1 MEMFAE
7 AVSLQTAVPLHPFPD
22 HHGQKGSQVTQVA
35 IDDIEEL
42 RRKLQS
48 LETELTGVKQR
59 NAELERT
66 KSTSGGGDETV
77 IPVSEFEDTLRRLV
91 QRTAMIVQ
99 AEKCVIMVRDRE
111 TDDLVARSPA
121 FGMTDP
127 EVKSYRVP
135 IEGSLDGQVFLAGVP
150 AIFHTTDAAPG
161 PTKGLLGD
169 LRIRN
174 GVTVPLIVDRRDDQN
189 HIVDRL
195 NIGVLHCFNKRYG
208 GEFIQEDVSL
218 LERLSRNAAAVIANA
233 QIFQDLVEEKQKLVH
248 TLESLTAGL
257 LLVNQRG
264 RIGQINAAARSMF
277 GIEENENPIGKPFED
292 SIKHDECVAIIKR
305 CLAEGI
311 RPAADDD
318 DEEGPKK
325 PDEISVTDSEEQEF
339 IYQVHAAN
347 VQDDANAPVGTVFI
361 FNDITDLRNVE
372 RMKTEFV
379 SIVSHE
385 LRTPL
390 TPMKGFVRTLLDD
403 EKEEWYDLATRRE
416 FYTIID
422 ENVDRLSRLIND
434 LLNVSRIERMGVAGV
449 EMNWEEKVGLRKA
462 TEEVLATQRGRTDKH
477 TFVIDFEPEDIEFE
491 SDPDKIQNI
500 LQNFVSNAIK
510 YSPGGEIR
518 IIARLKPADEEFPT
532 GSVLIGVKDQ
542 GMGMSKADVK
552 KVGQKFHRADNA
564 GTRKAGGT
572 GIGLYLVKALIAAH
586 NGTMT
591 VESELEK
598 GSTFWIQL
606 PLHQP
611 APEIAAE
618 GTTPE

>member
-1 MEMFAE
+1 ME
-7 AVSLQTAVPLHPFPD
+7 
-22 HHGQKGSQVTQVA
+22 
-35 IDDIEEL
+35 DIEGL
-42 RRKLQS
+42 RLKLQS
-48 LETELTGVKQR
+48 LEKELTGVKQR
-59 NAELERT
+59 NAELERAKGAPGT
-66 KSTSGGGDETV
+66 GEETV
-77 IPVSEFEDTLRRLV
+77 IPVSEFEETLRRLV

-111 TDDLVARSPA
+111 TEDLVARSPA
-121 FGMTDP
+121 FGMTDA
-127 EVKSYRVP
+127 EVLTYRVP
-135 IEGSLDGQVFLAGVP
+135 IEGSLDGQVFIEGAP
-150 AIFHTTDAAPG
+150 AIFHTTEEAPG
-161 PTKGLLGD
+161 ATKALLAD

-174 GVTVPLIVDRRDDQN
+174 GVTVPLVVDRRDDQN
-189 HIVDRL
+189 RIVDRL

-208 GEFIQEDVSL
+208 GAFIQEDVSL

-257 LLVNQRG
+257 LLINQRG
-264 RIGQINAAARSMF
+264 RIGQMNAAARTMF
-277 GIEENENPIGKPFED
+277 GIKEEENPLGKPFED
-292 SIKHDECVAIIKR
+292 SIKHEECVTVIKR
-305 CLAEGI
+305 CLAEGVK
-311 RPAADDD
+311 PPVEDED
-318 DEEGPKK
+318 DEESVKK
-325 PDEISVTDSEEQEF
+325 PDEITVMDSEDQEF

-347 VQDDANAPVGTVFI
+347 VQDDTNTPVGTVFI

-403 EKEEWYDLATRRE
+403 EKEEWYTLEDRRE
-416 FYTIID
+416 FHTIID

-449 EMNWEEKVGLRKA
+449 EMNWEDKVGLRKA
-462 TEEVLATQRGRTDKH
+462 TEDVLATQRGRTDKH

-518 IIARLKPADEEFPT
+518 IIARLKPADEEFPFD
-532 GSVLIGVKDQ
+532 SVLIGVKDQ
-542 GMGMSKADVK
+542 GMGMSQKDVK
-552 KVGQKFHRADNA
+552 KIGQKFHRADNA

-586 NGTMT
+586 NGIMT

-598 GSTFWIQL
+598 GSTFWIRL
-606 PLHQP
+606 PLRQP
-611 APEIAAE
+611 VAE
-618 GTTPE
+618 TPAEEPTAE

>member
-1 MEMFAE
+1 MGTFAE
-7 AVSLQTAVPLHPFPD
+7 AVLLQTAVPLRPFLG
-22 HHGQKGSQVTQVA
+22 HNGQKGSKVAQVA
-35 IDDIEEL
+35 MEDIEEL

-48 LETELTGVKQR
+48 LETELKGVKER
-59 NAELERT
+59 NTELEGAKT
-66 KSTSGGGDETV
+66 VPGAVEETV
-77 IPVSEFEDTLRRLV
+77 IPVSEFEETLRRLV

-121 FGMTDP
+121 FGLTDA
-127 EVKSYRVP
+127 EVLTYRVP
-135 IEGSLDGQVFLAGVP
+135 IEGSLGGQVFTSGTP
-150 AIFHTTDAAPG
+150 AIFQQTEEAPER
-161 PTKGLLGD
+161 TKALLHN

-233 QIFQDLVEEKQKLVH
+233 QVFQDLIEEKQKLVH

-264 RIGQINAAARSMF
+264 RVGQMNAAARAIF
-277 GIEENENPIGKPFED
+277 GIQDSANPVGKPFEE
-292 SIKHDECVAIIKR
+292 SIKHDACVAIIKR
-305 CLAEGI
+305 CLAEGVQ
-311 RPAADDD
+311 PTADAA
-318 DEEGPKK
+318 EGSKK
-325 PDEISVTDSEEQEF
+325 PDEISVQDNDEQEF

-347 VQDDANAPVGTVFI
+347 VHDDLNAPVGTVFI

-390 TPMKGFVRTLLDD
+390 TPMKGFVSTLLQD
-403 EKEEWYDLATRRE
+403 ENEEWYTLKDRRE

-449 EMNWEEKVGLRKA
+449 EMNWGMVGLRKA

-477 TFVIDFEPEDIEFE
+477 TFVIDFDPEDIELE

-510 YSPGGEIR
+510 YSPAGGEVR
-518 IIARLKPADEEFPT
+518 IVARLKPADDEFPYD
-532 GSVLIGVKDQ
+532 SVLIGVRDH
-542 GMGMSKADVK
+542 GLGIPESALK
-552 KVGQKFHRADNA
+552 KLGDMFYRPVGNGAIKV
-564 GTRKAGGT
+564 GGT
-572 GIGLYLVKALIAAH
+572 GIGLYLVRALIAAH
-586 NGTMT
+586 KGTMN
-591 VESELEK
+591 VESEMDK
-598 GSTFWIQL
+598 GSTFWMRL
-606 PLHQP
+606 PLRQP
-611 APEIAAE
+611 VEEKPTEEPVPA
-618 GTTPE
+618 

>member
-1 MEMFAE
+1 ME
-7 AVSLQTAVPLHPFPD
+7 
-22 HHGQKGSQVTQVA
+22 
-35 IDDIEEL
+35 DIEEL

-59 NAELERT
+59 NSELERSKGVT
-66 KSTSGGGDETV
+66 GSGDEMV
-77 IPVSEFEDTLRRLV
+77 IPVSEFEETLRRLV

-121 FGMTDP
+121 FGMTDA
-127 EVKSYRVP
+127 EVQAYRVP
-135 IEGSLDGQVFLAGVP
+135 VEGSLSGQVFTSGKP
-150 AIFHTTDAAPG
+150 AIFQNLSEAPEK
-161 PTKGLLGD
+161 TKAMLGN

-174 GVTVPLIVDRRDDQN
+174 GVTVPLVVDRRDDQN

-195 NIGVLHCFNKRYG
+195 NIGVLHCFNKRYSA
-208 GEFIQEDVSL
+208 EFIQEDVSL

-233 QIFQDLVEEKQKLVH
+233 QIFQDLIEEKQKLVH

-264 RIGQINAAARSMF
+264 RVGQMNAAARAIF
-277 GIEENENPIGKPFED
+277 GITEAENPLGKPFDEY
-292 SIKHDECVAIIKR
+292 IKHEDCVAIIKR

-311 RPAADDD
+311 RIASDD
-318 DEEGPKK
+318 DEESKK
-325 PDEISVTDSEEQEF
+325 PDEISVTDADEEEF

-347 VQDDANAPVGTVFI
+347 VHDDANAPVGTVFI

-403 EKEEWYDLATRRE
+403 ENEEWYTLKDRRE

-434 LLNVSRIERMGVAGV
+434 LLNVSRIERMGVSGV
-449 EMNWEEKVGLRKA
+449 EMNWGMVGLRKA

-477 TFVIDFEPEDIEFE
+477 TFVIDFIPEDIEFE

-510 YSPGGEIR
+510 YAPDGGEVR
-518 IIARLKPADEEFPT
+518 IIARLKPADDEFPYD
-532 GSVLIGVKDQ
+532 SVLIGVKDQ
-542 GMGMSKADVK
+542 GMGIPESALK
-552 KVGQKFHRADNA
+552 KLGEKFYRVNNS

-572 GIGLYLVKALIAAH
+572 GIGLYLVRALIAAH
-586 NGTMT
+586 KGTMN
-591 VESELEK
+591 VESEMEK
-598 GSTFWIQL
+598 GSTFWIRL

-611 APEIAAE
+611 KAELGEE
-618 GTTPE
+618 GTVND

>member
-1 MEMFAE
+1 ME
-7 AVSLQTAVPLHPFPD
+7 
-22 HHGQKGSQVTQVA
+22 
-35 IDDIEEL
+35 DIEEL

-48 LETELTGVKQR
+48 LEKELTGVRQR
-59 NAELERT
+59 NAELERV
-66 KSTSGGGDETV
+66 KGVPVPGEEMV
-77 IPVSEFEDTLRRLV
+77 IPVSEFEETLRRLV

-121 FGMTDP
+121 FGMTDA
-127 EVKSYRVP
+127 EVQSYRVP
-135 IEGSLDGQVFLAGVP
+135 VEGSLSGQVYLSGTP
-150 AIFHTTDAAPG
+150 AIFQHLDEAPE
-161 PTKGLLGD
+161 KNRAMLGG

-195 NIGVLHCFNKRYG
+195 NIGVLHCFNKRYSA
-208 GEFIQEDVSL
+208 EFIQEDVSL

-233 QIFQDLVEEKQKLVH
+233 QIFQDLIEEKQKLVH

-264 RIGQINAAARSMF
+264 RIGQMNAAARAMF
-277 GIEENENPIGKPFED
+277 GINEDENPLGKPFEE
-292 SIKHDECVAIIKR
+292 SIRHEECVTIIKR

-311 RPAADDD
+311 RPPTDD
-318 DEEGPKK
+318 DEEEGTKK
-325 PDEISVTDSEEQEF
+325 PDEITVLDSDEQEF

-403 EKEEWYDLATRRE
+403 ENEEWYTLKDRRE

-449 EMNWEEKVGLRKA
+449 EMNWGMVGLRKA
-462 TEEVLATQRGRTDKH
+462 TEDVLATQRGRTDKH
-477 TFVIDFEPEDIEFE
+477 TFVIDFVPEDIELE

-532 GSVLIGVKDQ
+532 GSVLIGVQDH
-542 GMGMSKADVK
+542 GMGMSQKDVK
-552 KVGQKFHRADNA
+552 KIGDKFHRADNA

-586 NGTMT
+586 KGTMN

-598 GSTFWIQL
+598 GSTFWIRL
-606 PLHQP
+606 PLQQP
-611 APEIAAE
+611 KEE
-618 GTTPE
+618 TPEEDTTKD

>member
-1 MEMFAE
+1 ME
-7 AVSLQTAVPLHPFPD
+7 
-22 HHGQKGSQVTQVA
+22 
-35 IDDIEEL
+35 DIEEL
-42 RRKLQS
+42 KRKLQS
-48 LETELTGVKQR
+48 LEKELTSAKQR
-59 NAELERT
+59 NSELERA
-66 KSTSGGGDETV
+66 KGAPGAGEETV
-77 IPVSEFEDTLRRLV
+77 ISVSEFEETLRRLV

-121 FGMTDP
+121 FGMTDT
-127 EVKSYRVP
+127 EVLTYRVP
-135 IEGSLDGQVFLAGVP
+135 IEDSLDGEVFTSGAP
-150 AIFHTTDAAPG
+150 AIFTNTDDAPG
-161 PTKGLLGD
+161 KTKALLGD

-208 GEFIQEDVSL
+208 GDFIQEDVSL

-264 RIGQINAAARSMF
+264 RIGQMNAAARAIF
-277 GIEENENPIGKPFED
+277 GIKETENPIGRPYEE
-292 SIKHDECVAIIKR
+292 SIKHEACVAIVKR

-311 RPAADDD
+311 QPTADVP
-318 DEEGPKK
+318 EEGAKK
-325 PDEISVTDSEEQEF
+325 PDEISITDADEEEF

-347 VQDDANAPVGTVFI
+347 VHDDANAPVGTVFI

-403 EKEEWYDLATRRE
+403 ENEEWYDLATRRE

-422 ENVDRLSRLIND
+422 ENVDRLARLIND

-449 EMNWEEKVGLRKA
+449 EMNWEDNVGLRKA

-477 TFVIDFEPEDIEFE
+477 TFVIDFDPEDIVLE

-510 YSPGGEIR
+510 YSPDGGEVR
-518 IIARLKPADEEFPT
+518 IIARLKPADDEFPYD
-532 GSVLIGVKDQ
+532 SVVIGVKDQ
-542 GMGMSKADVK
+542 GMGIPESALK
-552 KVGQKFHRADNA
+552 KLGEKFYRVNNT

-572 GIGLYLVKALIAAH
+572 GIGLFLVRALIAAH
-586 NGTMT
+586 KGTMN
-591 VESELEK
+591 VESEMDK
-598 GSTFWIQL
+598 GSTFWIRL
-606 PLHQP
+606 PLRQP
-611 APEIAAE
+611 EPEKTEEEEPATA
-618 GTTPE
+618 